1 MSSILTV
8 TLNPCIDK
16 SSVVGKLVPES
27 KLRCSEV
34 INEAGGGGINVSK
47 ALKKLSMES
56 VALFP
61 AGGHNGNMLRDLL
74 SKDAIDFR
82 SVDTAVET
90 RENWIVLETET
101 NNQFRFTFP
110 GKAVEEKTIRTLID
124 EIRSFAPQ
132 FVIASGSLPPG
143 LPDHFYGLIIK
154 TARSV
159 GAKCIVDTSGNALQ
173 AMENK
178 GAYLIKPNRNELTR
192 MLNRDQLAEEEVDD
206 AARQVVENGYA
217 EIVVVSMGAKGA
229 WLVTAEEKYFV
240 EAPAVE
246 KKSTVGAGDSMVA
259 GIVYALHRNASLK
272 EALRYGVACGSA
284 ATMNEGTQLF
294 REEDVQLLLK
304 QMSQG

>member
-16 SSVVGKLVPES
+16 SSAVDKLVPES

-34 INEAGGGGINVSK
+34 VNEAGGGGINVSK

-132 FVIASGSLPPG
+132 YVIASGSLPPG

-178 GAYLIKPNRNELTR
+178 GAYLIKPNRNELIR

-294 REEDVQLLLK
+294 REEDVQQLLK
-304 QMSQG
+304 QMNQG